1 MTADVL
7 DGVARDCAEL
17 ASALASDTEQRRAL
31 APKLVNRLKDS
42 GLLRCALLAEHG
54 GPGASPGEVLRAAE
68 TVAMGDASAGWCVS
82 INATSGL
89 LAGYLPGAGVAE
101 VFGDPRSVACG
112 VWAPSGK
119 ATRVGGGLSV
129 SGQWGFCSGVT
140 HSDWMFGGVLLGET
154 NPVLRV
160 VAMPVPELRV
170 LDTWNTSGLR
180 GTGSHDVVADQL
192 FVPEHRVLSVLD
204 GPGEDAAALHRFPIF
219 GFFGLSIAVAAL
231 GNARGS
237 IDDLIEL
244 AGGKRSLGS
253 SRTLAER
260 TRAQA
265 DIARAEAALRAAR
278 LLVYD
283 AVDQAW
289 LQAQGLEPV
298 SEQARLGL
306 RMAATHA
313 TRTSAEVAASMYDLG
328 GASAIYEG
336 SSLQR
341 RFRDAHTATAHFQV
355 NPSTYELFGR
365 ILLGL
370 PTRTEQ
376 L

>member
-1 MTADVL
+1 MTGDVL
-7 DGVARDCAEL
+7 DDAARDCAEL
-17 ASALASDTEQRRAL
+17 ASVLALDTEQRRAL
-31 APKLVNRLKDS
+31 APKLVDRLKDS
-42 GLLRCALLAEHG
+42 GLLRCALPAEHG
-54 GPGASPGEVLRAAE
+54 GPGASPAEILRAAE
-68 TVAMGDASAGWCVS
+68 TVARGDASAGWCVS

-89 LAGYLPGAGVAE
+89 LAGYLPASGAAE

-112 VWAPSGK
+112 VWAPRGR
-119 ATRVGGGLSV
+119 ATRVDGGLSV

-140 HSDWMFGGVLLGET
+140 HSDWMFGGVVVGET
-154 NPVLRV
+154 DPVIRV
-160 VAMPVPELRV
+160 VAMPVSELRI
-170 LDTWNTSGLR
+170 LDTWHTSGLR

-192 FVPEHRVLSVLD
+192 FIPERRVLSVLE
-204 GPGEDAAALHRFPIF
+204 GPGQDAAALHRFPIF

-231 GNARGS
+231 GNARAA
-237 IDDLIEL
+237 IDDLIEV
-244 AGGKRSLGS
+244 AGAKRSLGS

-260 TRAQA
+260 TQTQA
-265 DIARAEAALRAAR
+265 DVARAEAALRAAR

-289 LQAQGLEPV
+289 LQARGSAPV
-298 SEQARLGL
+298 SEQAKLDL

-355 NPSTYELFGR
+355 NPATYELFGR